1 MLGENELIKAI
12 QEFGYK
18 YKIHKHAPLH
28 TVQDSVKLRGKI
40 EGSHSKNLF
49 LKNKKNQFF
58 LISCEENSK
67 IDLKKM
73 SKLTCAGNLSFS
85 KKEYMMELIGVNP
98 GSVTPY
104 ALLNDKNNKVRF
116 FLEDKLFNSNILN
129 FHPLVNTS
137 TISLSK
143 SNFISFMVENGKK
156 INIFSLDNYE
166 IIEEL

>member
-1 MLGENELIKAI
+1 MLSKQDLIN
-12 QEFGYK
+12 
-18 YKIHKHAPLH
+18 
-28 TVQDSVKLRGKI
+28 KI
-40 EGSHSKNLF
+40 EKAGHNYNLHNHTALFTVDHSNINRGEINGSHSKNLF